1 MAALDYDFSVL
12 KKKEKSIAMKLGS
25 LATAMRQYALA
36 QEVKEYLKDHPNAL
50 IVNMGC
56 GLDTTGHLAD
66 NGTCRFVNVDFPN
79 VIEVREALIPKERR
93 KKIVLRYGRA
103 FSRCTACVRRSKSQR
118 HGTRSESDQSVR
130 NRYRNEFLSRR
141 SGKGVAQLVRS
152 FRFRAEKGYDGGVY
166 EKRQTLR
173 NAL

>member
-1 MAALDYDFSVL
+1 
-12 KKKEKSIAMKLGS
+12 MKLGS

-93 KKIVLRYGRA
+93 KKIVLRYGRS
-103 FSRCTACVRRSKSQR
+103 FSRCTACVRCSKSQR
-118 HGTRSESDQSVR
+118 HGT
-130 NRYRNEFLSRR
+130 
-141 SGKGVAQLVRS
+141 
-152 FRFRAEKGYDGGVY
+152 
-166 EKRQTLR
+166 
-173 NAL
+173 

>member
-66 NGTCRFVNVDFPN
+66 N

>member
-66 NGTCRFVNVDFPN
+66 NGPAALSMWISRMSSKCVKLLFLRASVFP
-79 VIEVREALIPKERR
+79 VHGLRSML
-93 KKIVLRYGRA
+93 KIA
-103 FSRCTACVRRSKSQR
+103 KAWNSI
-118 HGTRSESDQSVR
+118 
-130 NRYRNEFLSRR
+130 
-141 SGKGVAQLVRS
+141 
-152 FRFRAEKGYDGGVY
+152 
-166 EKRQTLR
+166 
-173 NAL
+173 